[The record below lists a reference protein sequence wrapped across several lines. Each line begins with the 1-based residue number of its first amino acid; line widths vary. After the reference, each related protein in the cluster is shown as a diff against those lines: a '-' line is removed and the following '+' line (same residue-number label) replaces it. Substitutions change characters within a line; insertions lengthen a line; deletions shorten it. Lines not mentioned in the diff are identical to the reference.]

1 MDTMEQLTL
10 EEGTYLVKLA
20 RKAIEVHLSGKI
32 PKAPG
37 NVPERLR
44 MKSGVFVTLTTYPER
59 SLRGCIGY
67 PMPLYELA
75 EATIMAAVASAFQ
88 DPRFPPLGPEELDEV
103 VVEVS
108 VLTPPEEIKYS
119 DPRELPNLINIGVD
133 GLIIET
139 EITSGLLLPQVPV
152 EYDWG
157 PEEYLMHLCMKA
169 GLPSTY
175 WLTGKAK
182 IYKFTAQI
190 FEEESPRGKVVE
202 KKLSICKS

>member
-1 MDTMEQLTL
+1 MERLTL

-139 EITSGLLLPQVPV
+139 GVTSGLLLPQVPV
-152 EYDWG
+152 EYNWG

-175 WLTGKAK
+175 WLTGRAK

>member
-1 MDTMEQLTL
+1 MERLTL

-20 RKAIEVHLSGKI
+20 RKAIEVHISGKI

-59 SLRGCIGY
+59 NLRGCIGY

-152 EYDWG
+152 EYNWG